1 MPTLAA
7 LLVLLGTRNRAGFV
21 LLLKRFNPLGL
32 NRVPLKSAAGSYALL
47 TFGILLCRSVSCWFR
62 DIIGQDYQRDSLS
75 LTRGLLFAILISSL
89 LDLGA
94 ITVSIIAFFF
104 MNRIGG
110 SLIPAILVQGLVNDT
125 IGIAGQATS
134 ERAFTARH
142 QIAKA
147 LPFLIFAVLLIVWMG
162 SSLCYPGTSSEEPGG

>member
-1 MPTLAA
+1 VPTLAA

-94 ITVSIIAFFF
+94 IT
-104 MNRIGG
+104 
-110 SLIPAILVQGLVNDT
+110 
-125 IGIAGQATS
+125 
-134 ERAFTARH
+134 
-142 QIAKA
+142 
-147 LPFLIFAVLLIVWMG
+147 
-162 SSLCYPGTSSEEPGG
+162 EEVG